1 MALKALMLRK
11 TLDGLNAKLEAA
23 RTKSTELVTREAELE
38 ESINE
43 AESDD
48 EKAAV
53 NEAVEEYDKEKAANE
68 QEIKDLE
75 AEVEATE
82 RELKDLEERQST
94 PAPEPDVTKKIV
106 ENERGDLR
114 IMSKRTKFFGMTIQE
129 RDAFINND
137 AVKGFLERVR
147 TACKETRAVTGAEL
161 TIPDIVLDLIREKI
175 EDYSKLIKYLNKQSV
190 SGTARQTILGT
201 IPEAVWTETIAKIN
215 ELSFGFN
222 QVDVDGNKVAG
233 YIPVYDAILEDSD
246 INLAEVVITAL
257 GQAIG
262 LALDKAILYGTGVKM
277 PMGIV
282 TRLAQ
287 TERPADYPAKARTW
301 VDLHTSNIKTVAA
314 NKTGVDLFKEL
325 INASGAAKGKYSNG
339 TRFWVMNETT
349 YTTLISEALSINAS
363 GAIATGMQK
372 VMPIIG
378 GNIETLDFIPDNVI
392 IGGFG
397 DLYLLAERKG
407 IVIKQSEHVMFL
419 EDATVFKGTAR
430 YDGIPVIAE
439 GFVAIGIKGT
449 TPTAEMT
456 FAEDTANK
464 DDAEG

>member
-23 RTKSTELVTREAELE
+23 RKKSTELVTREAELE

-82 RELKDLEERQST
+82 RELKDLEERQSA

-233 YIPVYDAILEDSD
+233 YIPVYDAIIEDSD

-301 VDLHTSNIKTVAA
+301 VDLHTSNIKTIAA

>member
-23 RTKSTELVTREAELE
+23 RKKSTELVTREAELE

-82 RELKDLEERQST
+82 RELKDLEERQSA
-94 PAPEPDVTKKIV
+94 PALEPDVTKKIV

-233 YIPVYDAILEDSD
+233 YIPVYDAIIEDSD

-301 VDLHTSNIKTVAA
+301 VDLHTSNIKTIAA

-392 IGGFG
+392 IGGFD

>member
-23 RTKSTELVTREAELE
+23 RKKSTELVSREAELE

-233 YIPVYDAILEDSD
+233 YIPVYDAIIEDSD

>member
-23 RTKSTELVTREAELE
+23 RKKSTELVTREAELE

-82 RELKDLEERQST
+82 RELKDLEERQSA

-129 RDAFINND
+129 RDAFINN
-137 AVKGFLERVR
+137 AEVKGFLERVR

-233 YIPVYDAILEDSD
+233 YIPVYDAIIEDSD

-301 VDLHTSNIKTVAA
+301 VDLHTSNIKTIAA

>member
-233 YIPVYDAILEDSD
+233 YIPVYDAIIEDSD

>member
-23 RTKSTELVTREAELE
+23 RKKSTELVTREAELE

-82 RELKDLEERQST
+82 RELKDLEERQSA

-129 RDAFINND
+129 RDAFINN
-137 AVKGFLERVR
+137 AEVKGFLERVR

-233 YIPVYDAILEDSD
+233 YIPVYDAIIEDSD

-449 TPTAEMT
+449 TPTAKMT

>member
-23 RTKSTELVTREAELE
+23 RKKSTELVTREAELE

-82 RELKDLEERQST
+82 RELKDLEERQSA

-233 YIPVYDAILEDSD
+233 YIPVYDAIIEDSD

-301 VDLHTSNIKTVAA
+301 VDLHTSNIKTIAA

-378 GNIETLDFIPDNVI
+378 GNIDTLDFIPDNVI

>member
-23 RTKSTELVTREAELE
+23 RKKSTELVTREAELE

-82 RELKDLEERQST
+82 RELKDLEERQSA

-129 RDAFINND
+129 RDAFINN
-137 AVKGFLERVR
+137 AEVKGFLERVR

-233 YIPVYDAILEDSD
+233 YIPVYDAIIEDSD